1 MQTIENNIIV
11 LMPCFNEEA
20 RVGKVLSEVRK
31 AATNAEIVVID
42 DCSSDGSANA
52 ARRNGA
58 TVLSHF
64 CNLGYGAALQTGY
77 KYALSR
83 DFQAVIQLDA
93 DGQHDP
99 ESIPALSAMILQ
111 DKADLCLGSRH
122 LSAAS
127 DKTPAIRRAG
137 QKIFALAIRLFGGP
151 ALTDPT
157 SGFQALNRKAVTLF
171 ANDVFP
177 CDYPDSDVML
187 MAHYAGLRIKEIP
200 VRMFSRSGGVS
211 IHSGLKPLYYGIK
224 MLFSMLIVLL
234 NRGQWKRLGAEL
246 TSDKSSTKREDL

>member
-1 MQTIENNIIV
+1 MHSKEDNIIV
-11 LMPCFNEEA
+11 LMPCFNEEGRIGQVISA
-20 RVGKVLSEVRK
+20 VKKLTGS
-31 AATNAEIVVID
+31 AEIVIID
-42 DCSSDGSANA
+42 DCSADASAA
-52 ARRNGA
+52 EARKNGA
-58 TVLSHF
+58 TVLRHF

-83 DFQAVIQLDA
+83 NFTTVIQLDA

-99 ESIPALSAMILQ
+99 ASIPGLVAMIA
-111 DKADLCLGSRH
+111 DNNADLCLGSRH
-122 LSAAS
+122 LSTDS
-127 DKTPAIRRAG
+127 DHTPAIRRAG
-137 QKIFALAIRLFGGP
+137 QKIFALFIRAFGGP

-177 CDYPDSDVML
+177 CDYPDSDVIL

-200 VRMFSRSGGVS
+200 ARMFARSGGVS

-234 NRGQWKRLGAEL
+234 NRSQWKQLGAEL
-246 TSDKSSTKREDL
+246 NSNTSAANRED